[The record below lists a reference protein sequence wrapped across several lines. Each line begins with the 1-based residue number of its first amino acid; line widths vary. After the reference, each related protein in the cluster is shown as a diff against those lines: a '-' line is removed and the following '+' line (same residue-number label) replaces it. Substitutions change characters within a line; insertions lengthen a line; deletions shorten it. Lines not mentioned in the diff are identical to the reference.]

1 MDFSNLES
9 EETLKQGLN
18 WIAECIGS
26 AMERKENNLKF
37 TFTPNDKNTLEDI
50 FEFCLKLKENLFEYG
65 MKCWCILDNKDEVV
79 NMKIFF

>member
-26 AMERKENNLKF
+26 AMERKENNLK
-37 TFTPNDKNTLEDI
+37 
-50 FEFCLKLKENLFEYG
+50 
-65 MKCWCILDNKDEVV
+65 IL
-79 NMKIFF
+79 IC